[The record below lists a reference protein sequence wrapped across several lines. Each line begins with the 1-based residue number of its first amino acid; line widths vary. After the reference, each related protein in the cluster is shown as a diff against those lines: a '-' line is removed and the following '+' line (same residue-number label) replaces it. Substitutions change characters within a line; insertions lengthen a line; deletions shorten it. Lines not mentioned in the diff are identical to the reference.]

1 VWRDDSAVFV
11 LFGDYVQQSLSPQRC
26 TQTQTHPHTHTR
38 TTSPTLRKHKDLP
51 KKKRK
56 QRNIEFKKVPQFREQ
71 EATEKM
77 ERIEKT

>member
-1 VWRDDSAVFV
+1 
-11 LFGDYVQQSLSPQRC
+11 
-26 TQTQTHPHTHTR
+26 
-38 TTSPTLRKHKDLP
+38 LRKHKDLP